1 MSLNNFST
9 ESGNRTHTS
18 VRTLDFESS
27 ASTSFAISA
36 IVKKNDFKVLN
47 IKKENIIKK

>member
-36 IVKKNDFKVLN
+36 FKKNDFKALN